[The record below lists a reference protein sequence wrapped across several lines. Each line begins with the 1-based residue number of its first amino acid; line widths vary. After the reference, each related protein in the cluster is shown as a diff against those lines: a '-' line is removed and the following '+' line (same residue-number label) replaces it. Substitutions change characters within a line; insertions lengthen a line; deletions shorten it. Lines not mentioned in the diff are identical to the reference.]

1 MQTAFIILGIVLFMV
16 ALWPS
21 LALTRIVM
29 VTTTELY
36 SRSLTSGLYG

>member
-16 ALWPS
+16 VLWALS
-21 LALTRIVM
+21 GIDRIVM

-36 SRSLTSGLYG
+36 SRSLTSGLYE